1 MKFTRVQNYWNR
13 QGLIKYSFFV
23 IIGIFIYQAISIH
36 SQQLGGASL
45 QQKAAIK
52 SEKSLTKKASRGN
65 ILDRNGNILAI
76 SLIQQKVNLDPTLVQ
91 DEFIPMLS
99 EALQLPV
106 DELEGKIKEKRQASS
121 GRKQLIIKENLA
133 LTDPIIVNLRKLKKL
148 KLEVCKST
156 MITPSKTLLER
167 AKSLAGIE
175 IDKKDEV
182 EVIRCKSEKISG
194 VALQSSAFRYYPKA
208 ESISPLLGRINNEN
222 IGAFGIE
229 SEFDY
234 LLAGSD
240 GQEKITAN
248 KEGSNIYY
256 QTEIYQELQQGEN
269 IQLTIDADVQF
280 HVFNAIKKSAEFH
293 LADSASAIVLSANGE
308 ILALANY
315 PAADPNDRQS
325 YDPQDYRN
333 RVLADKVE
341 PGSTM
346 KPFTMM
352 LALKQGV
359 ITATDDE
366 LIDVSKSIGHIKTNR
381 EVRKY
386 GDAITVKKILEKSHN
401 LGTVNVMERL
411 EAKDVYNTWRLLG
424 FGEYQGLMPSIE
436 NPGVLR
442 HHSTWGVAD
451 KRTIAYGHGPMNTN
465 LAQLARAYLVFANE
479 GSVPNLKLIMDNEVA
494 EESTQVFSAE
504 ITNII
509 KEILD
514 SVASNDGS
522 GYRASINGYE
532 IGGKTGTAEMVVA
545 GKYNKDGA
553 KRTYFVGFSP
563 VENPKYIMA
572 VRLDYPKQC
581 FVSWDPNLRNRCE
594 GSNSAAM
601 AFKDAMEK
609 ILNADTNIQ
618 PTADHQDLL

>member
-1 MKFTRVQNYWNR
+1 VKFTRVQNYWNR

-23 IIGIFIYQAISIH
+23 IIAVFVYQAISIH
-36 SQQLGGASL
+36 SQKLGSTSL

-52 SEKSLTKKASRGN
+52 SEKNLTQKASRGN

-91 DEFIPMLS
+91 DEFIPMLA
-99 EALQLPV
+99 EALQLPFN
-106 DELEGKIKEKRQASS
+106 ELERKIKDKRQASS
-121 GRKQLIIKENLA
+121 GSKQLIIKENLA
-133 LTDPIIVNLRKLKKL
+133 LTDPIIINLRKLKRQ

-156 MITPSKTLLER
+156 MIAPSKTLLER
-167 AKSLAGIE
+167 AESLVGIE
-175 IDKKDEV
+175 IDNKNEV
-182 EVIRCKSEKISG
+182 EVLRCKGEKISG
-194 VALQSSAFRYYPKA
+194 VALQSSTFRYYPKA
-208 ESISPLLGRINNEN
+208 ESISPLLGRTNNEN

-240 GQEKITAN
+240 GRAKITAN
-248 KEGSNIYY
+248 KQGSNIYY
-256 QTEIYQELQQGEN
+256 QTEISQALQQGED

-346 KPFTMM
+346 KPFTIL
-352 LALKQGV
+352 LALKKGV

-411 EAKDVYNTWRLLG
+411 EAKDVYETWQLLG

-442 HHSTWGVAD
+442 HHSTWGLAD

-479 GSVPNLKLIMDNEVA
+479 GSVPNLKLIIDDEVT

-504 ITNII
+504 ITNRI

-522 GYRASINGYE
+522 GYRARINGYE

-581 FVSWDPNLRNRCE
+581 FVSWDPNIRNRCE

-609 ILNADTNIQ
+609 ILNADASIQ
-618 PTADHQDLL
+618 PTAAN

>member
-1 MKFTRVQNYWNR
+1 VKFTRVQNYWNR

-23 IIGIFIYQAISIH
+23 IIGVFVYQAISIH
-36 SQQLGGASL
+36 SHQLQNTSL

-52 SEKSLTKKASRGN
+52 SEKSLTQKASRGN

-76 SLIQQKVNLDPTLVQ
+76 SLIQQKVNIDPTLVQ

-99 EALQLPV
+99 EALQLPF
-106 DELEGKIKEKRQASS
+106 DELEGKIKDKRQASS
-121 GRKQLIIKENLA
+121 GRKQLIIKENLS
-133 LTDPIIVNLRKLKKL
+133 LTDPIIINLKKLKKQ

-167 AKSLAGIE
+167 AKSLVGIE
-175 IDKKDEV
+175 IDNKDEI
-182 EVIRCKSEKISG
+182 EVLRCKGEKISG
-194 VALQSSAFRYYPKA
+194 VALQSSTFRYYPKA
-208 ESISPLLGRINNEN
+208 ESISPLLGRTNNEN

-240 GQEKITAN
+240 GRARITAN
-248 KEGSNIYY
+248 KQDSNIYY
-256 QTEIYQELQQGEN
+256 QTEIFQAPQQGED

-315 PAADPNDRQS
+315 PAADPNDRQN
-325 YDPQDYRN
+325 YDPHDYRN

-346 KPFTMM
+346 KPFTML
-352 LALKQGV
+352 LALKKGV

-411 EAKDVYNTWRLLG
+411 EAEDVYETWQLLG

-465 LAQLARAYLVFANE
+465 LAQLARAYLVFANN
-479 GSVPNLKLIMDNEVA
+479 GSVPSLALIMGDEKTA
-494 EESTQVFSAE
+494 ENTQVFSAE
-504 ITNII
+504 ITNKI
-509 KEILD
+509 KKILD

-581 FVSWDPNLRNRCE
+581 FVSWDPTLRNRCE

-609 ILNADTNIQ
+609 ILNADASIQ
-618 PTADHQDLL
+618 PTAAH